1 VGHDLEV
8 DAVLLNDWNRYHGMI
23 TESPRNLLDLLQK
36 TLPSSSAMQE
46 SLSAARLELGLGEEG
61 TLSPACVAYTLLKQR
76 TQPEEISRL
85 LSWREFEQL
94 AAALLRVGGF
104 VVKENLTL
112 TKPRAQI
119 DAVAFGTSMILC
131 VDCKHYRREP
141 GPASLQKFAT
151 AQLRRSG
158 FFRKKTDDPRP
169 IASVILSVS
178 EPEGSFVNGVA
189 VVPVR
194 TLRSFL
200 TSLDSYTELFELR

>member
-1 VGHDLEV
+1 M
-8 DAVLLNDWNRYHGMI
+8 NDWTRYDGI
-23 TESPRNLLDLLQK
+23 IAESPGNLLDLLQR
-36 TLPSSSAMQE
+36 TLASASAVQE
-46 SLSAARLELGLGEEG
+46 SLSASRLDLGLEEEEI
-61 TLSPACVAYTLLKQR
+61 LSPACVAYALLKNSA
-76 TQPEEISRL
+76 QPEEVSRL

-94 AAALLRVGGF
+94 AAALFRAAGF
-104 VVKENLTL
+104 EVKENIVL

-131 VDCKHYRREP
+131 IDCKHYRREP
-141 GPASLQKFAT
+141 GPASIQKFAT

-158 FFRKKTDDPRP
+158 LFRKKTNDPRP
-169 IASVILSVS
+169 IASVILSMF
-178 EPEGSFVNGVA
+178 EPEGSFAEGVA

>member
-1 VGHDLEV
+1 MTTEPPTS
-8 DAVLLNDWNRYHGMI
+8 LLG
-23 TESPRNLLDLLQK
+23 LLQR
-36 TLPSSSAMQE
+36 TLPSPSAMQE
-46 SLSAARLELGLGEEG
+46 SLSAACLDLGLEESD
-61 TLSPACVAYTLLKQR
+61 TLSPACVAYVLLKHS
-76 TQPEEISRL
+76 TQPEEVSRL

-131 VDCKHYRREP
+131 IDCKHYRREP
-141 GPASLQKFAT
+141 GPASLRKFAT

-158 FFRKKTDDPRP
+158 FLRKKIDDPRP

-178 EPEGSFVNGVA
+178 EPEGSFVQGVA

-194 TLRSFL
+194 TLRNFL
-200 TSLDSYTELFELR
+200 TSLDSYSELFELR